1 MTEDF
6 SLRNLGKTPTP
17 FFNGRWFTVFASILI
32 LSVSGGTYLFGLY
45 SQNVKS
51 SLGYDQ
57 TTLNLLSFF
66 KDVGANVGIIA
77 GLINEVCPPW
87 VVLLIGSL
95 MNFSGYIYLWLAVNG
110 DELVKPQ
117 VWQMCLCL
125 MIGANS
131 QTFTNTGALVTC
143 VKNFP
148 ESRGIVIGL
157 LKGFVGLSGAIITQL
172 FHAIYGNNGKSLVLL
187 IAWLPPFVCC
197 TLLKYVRVMKGVNR
211 QENEVK
217 IFYQL
222 LYISLGLA
230 GFLLMVTILQNR
242 VAFTLVEYRLSSCVL
257 LLLLFAPI
265 VVVIREELRIGKNR
279 KQVLD
284 DFTPLKGLEQG
295 KLPSRSHGKE
305 VLWFKNV
312 FKPPERGEDYT
323 ILQALL
329 SIDMLIL
336 FITTI
341 FGAGGTLTA
350 IDNIGQIGKAL
361 GYPNT
366 SIATFTSLVSIW
378 GYLGRVVSGFVS
390 EIFLTKYKV
399 PRPLMLTFVLLLSCF
414 GHILIA
420 MGVPSVLDVALAIL
434 GFCFGAMAPLI
445 FSIISELF
453 GLKHYAT
460 LLNFGGAAS
469 PIGAYVFNVRLVG
482 HFYDKEALRQMEV
495 LGLFRKPG
503 DHLTCIGI
511 ECYRSSFLI
520 IAAASF
526 VGCIVSYILVLRTR
540 KFYKG
545 DIYKKFR
552 EQA

>member
-1 MTEDF
+1 M
-6 SLRNLGKTPTP
+6 
-17 FFNGRWFTVFASILI
+17 
-32 LSVSGGTYLFGLY
+32 
-45 SQNVKS
+45 
-51 SLGYDQ
+51 
-57 TTLNLLSFF
+57 
-66 KDVGANVGIIA
+66 
-77 GLINEVCPPW
+77 
-87 VVLLIGSL
+87 
-95 MNFSGYIYLWLAVNG
+95 
-110 DELVKPQ
+110 
-117 VWQMCLCL
+117 
-125 MIGANS
+125 
-131 QTFTNTGALVTC
+131 
-143 VKNFP
+143 
-148 ESRGIVIGL
+148 
-157 LKGFVGLSGAIITQL
+157 
-172 FHAIYGNNGKSLVLL
+172 
-187 IAWLPPFVCC
+187 
-197 TLLKYVRVMKGVNR
+197 
-211 QENEVK
+211 
-217 IFYQL
+217 
-222 LYISLGLA
+222 
-230 GFLLMVTILQNR
+230 
-242 VAFTLVEYRLSSCVL
+242 

-265 VVVIREELRIGKNR
+265 VIVIREELRIGKNR
-279 KQVLD
+279 KQVFD
-284 DFTPLKGLEQG
+284 DFVPLKGLEQG
-295 KLPSRSHGKE
+295 KLPSRSQGKE

-366 SIATFTSLVSIW
+366 SVATLTSLVSIW

-390 EIFLTKYKV
+390 EILLTKYKV
-399 PRPLMLTFVLLLSCF
+399 PRPLMLTLVLLLSCF

-420 MGVPSVLDVALAIL
+420 MGVPRVLDVALAIL
-434 GFCFGAMAPLI
+434 GFCFGAMAPLV

-482 HFYDKEALRQMEV
+482 DFYDKEALRQMAA
-495 LGLFRKPG
+495 LGLLRKPG

-511 ECYRSSFLI
+511 DCYRSSFLI

-526 VGCIVSYILVLRTR
+526 VGCTVSYILVLRTR